1 MSMRRSSRFSATRGA
16 TVIEYALGVAM
27 LAIPITLGVVSIEDT
42 QGSHLESEGQRIGN
56 PDGLALAAVATTA
69 TPIST
74 TTAAPASSTSTSSTT
89 TSTTTTTTSTS
100 STTPMSTTTLDTVG
114 TAHLANMEA
123 QETNQQNPS
132 RWTATVL
139 VTARDGNGDLVAGA
153 KVDGGWNPGGINSP
167 TCTTEATG
175 QCTVSQVDM
184 HRTGANTV
192 LEATFTMSVIT
203 HPELDYAPGDDEVPL
218 SITIQKP

>member
-1 MSMRRSSRFSATRGA
+1 MECDQS
-16 TVIEYALGVAM
+16 
-27 LAIPITLGVVSIEDT
+27 VV
-42 QGSHLESEGQRIGN
+42 L
-56 PDGLALAAVATTA
+56 LALDHLKQAHLLTSEDSGTVSRRAALRKVAS
-69 TPIST
+69 I
-74 TTAAPASSTSTSSTT
+74 AAAGMVLPVVASIPAPLAAMARSAR
-89 TSTTTTTTSTS
+89 TTTTTSTS
-100 STTPMSTTTLDTVG
+100 TTTPMSTTTLVPVG
-114 TAHLANMEA
+114 TVHLANMAA